1 MSKEYNGLVGL
12 QVVGEPM
19 IAKLERLDDGV
30 VSMEVLIPGVV
41 DGDISVELK
50 VDSASISLMNG
61 SKYCPP
67 FSIVMSN
74 GNLEYMSSKINKS
87 YGVLYVEIEES
98 ASELTEVKF
107 SI

>member
-30 VSMEVLIPGVV
+30 VSMEVLIPGVA

-74 GNLEYMSSKINKS
+74 GTLEYISSRINKLD
-87 YGVLYVEIEES
+87 GVLYVGIKES
-98 ASELTEVKF
+98 VSEFTEVKF